1 MNSAK
6 PEQQLRM
13 PSYGGQ
19 AVMEGVLM
27 RGKKVVAM
35 AVRAPDGEIVTFRED
50 LPEFYRSKWMKMP
63 IIRGMLGLWDALSLG
78 LTWLTK
84 SANVQAGT
92 DEKLE
97 GKDLFFTV
105 IFSLVVAIGVFFLLP
120 AFLAGW
126 LDGLLYLGPWWS
138 NLLEGVIR
146 LAILVGYL
154 AVIGRIPDIARTFAY
169 HGAEHKTINAFEAGS
184 PLTTEE
190 VARQSLV
197 HPRCGTSFILTLVL
211 ISILFFSLLGPLPL
225 YLRLGSRILLLP
237 LVAGIAY
244 EYIRWAA
251 GAMDKSAFV
260 RALIRPNLALQSLT
274 TREPSKDVLEVA
286 ITAFKLMYAAETG
299 EIEAPPGQD
308 A

>member
-1 MNSAK
+1 
-6 PEQQLRM
+6 M

-169 HGAEHKTINAFEAGS
+169 HGAEHKTINAFEGGAE
-184 PLTTEE
+184 LTPENVSKYT
-190 VARQSLV
+190 LV

-211 ISILFFSLLGPLPL
+211 ISVLFFSFLGPLPL
-225 YLRLGSRILLLP
+225 LWRLLTRLLLLP
-237 LVAGIAY
+237 VVSGLAY
-244 EYIRWAA
+244 EYIRFAA
-251 GAMDKSAFV
+251 RHMDDSAFI
-260 RALIRPNLALQSLT
+260 RALIKPNLALQKLT
-274 TREPSKDVLEVA
+274 TREPSEDMLEVA
-286 ITAFKLMYAAETG
+286 IKAFTLMYEAEQKPDQGTP
-299 EIEAPPGQD
+299 A
-308 A
+308 